1 MYHGFSSSVAAEN
14 EFVWRIASYDKF
26 VPFLSSHSMRITFIN
41 IMLPF
46 PAYFLR
52 FLVKSFTVDFISSD
66 LSLNYLNCLC
76 RSLFVVLYRVQFSIA
91 STLVRFKCC
100 VLLFFTI
107 FVFLLVNFLT
117 YNCNLQLTSYSKNF
131 DLNTDFTS
139 FRFASWKC
147 VIYRVRQVFLAF
159 ISGVWNIGFLTIHT
173 FDFVLFFFLLLF
185 TWHESETPNH

>member
-66 LSLNYLNCLC
+66 LSLYYLNCLC

-117 YNCNLQLTSYSKNF
+117 YNCNLQLTSCSKNF

-159 ISGVWNIGFLTIHT
+159 ISGV
-173 FDFVLFFFLLLF
+173 
-185 TWHESETPNH
+185 

>member
-26 VPFLSSHSMRITFIN
+26 VPFLSSLSMRITFIN
-41 IMLPF
+41 IMLHF
-46 PAYFLR
+46 PTYFLR
-52 FLVKSFTVDFISSD
+52 SLGKSFTVDSVSSD
-66 LSLNYLNCLC
+66 LSLNYLNCLR
-76 RSLFVVLYRVQFSIA
+76 RSLFIVLYRVQFSIA

-100 VLLFFTI
+100 VLLFFI
-107 FVFLLVNFLT
+107 FVFLLVNFRT
-117 YNCNLQLTSYSKNF
+117 YNCNLQLISCGKNF

-159 ISGVWNIGFLTIHT
+159 ISGV
-173 FDFVLFFFLLLF
+173 
-185 TWHESETPNH
+185 